1 MVVLGTMTS
10 HVRLACEVCGA
21 DDEYST
27 DRSFLICPMKLA
39 DDNVSVYAEEF
50 VSRHADSN

>member
-1 MVVLGTMTS
+1 MTS

-21 DDEYST
+21 EDEYST
-27 DRSFLICPMKLA
+27 DDFPDLPEKQA

-50 VSRHADSN
+50 VSRHAGPNGCKDG